1 MKKKIIPDDNIS
13 DTLKELTL
21 KASKIINQLENE
33 KDRKNSINIYQELIK
48 LNSIIERKFYT
59 KSKEITQ
66 NIKEKINNINKK
78 KNAK

>member
-33 KDRKNSINIYQELIK
+33 KDLKNSINIYQELIK

>member
-33 KDRKNSINIYQELIK
+33 KDLKNSINIYQELIK

-59 KSKEITQ
+59 KSKKITQ